1 MRFVLW
7 SLAAVILVPL
17 AVSIARGMAYDG
29 SWRDAPRH
37 SAGLA
42 PDPAAT
48 PEAVVQ
54 FYTARAFNWRGYVA
68 THPWIIVK
76 RSGATKFKRYE
87 VVGWGG
93 GPSLKT
99 DYMAADGYWF
109 GAEPNLM
116 ASYRGDGVDALIDRI
131 EAAIESYPFKSEY
144 RSWPGP
150 NSNTFL
156 AHVARSV
163 PELRLD
169 IPANAIGKDYRAW
182 DTPLAWAPSGT
193 GVQLSMLGVAGIILS
208 VEEGVEV
215 NLLGI
220 NFGIDVLRPALRVP
234 GLGRIG
240 WPENVERQADASAPD
255 ASQPVN

>member
-1 MRFVLW
+1 MRALFW
-7 SLAAVILVPL
+7 SLAALILVPL
-17 AVSIARGMAYDG
+17 ALSIARGMAFDG

-37 SAGLA
+37 SAGIA
-42 PDPAAT
+42 PDPART
-48 PEAVVQ
+48 PEAIVQ
-54 FYTARAFNWRGYVA
+54 IYTARAFNWRGYVA

-76 RSGATKFKRYE
+76 RTGADRFTRYE

-93 GPSLKT
+93 GQALKVN
-99 DYMAADGYWF
+99 YALPDGYWY
-109 GAEPNLM
+109 GAEPAVM
-116 ASYRGDGVDALIDRI
+116 AEYRGAGVDQLIDRI
-131 EAAIESYPFKSEY
+131 EAAVETYPFKDQY

-156 AHVARSV
+156 AHVAREV

-182 DTPLAWAPSGT
+182 DAPVALAPSGT
-193 GVQLSMLGVAGIILS
+193 GIQLSLLGLAGITLG

-215 NLLGI
+215 NVLGLNLGLDI
-220 NFGIDVLRPALRVP
+220 LRPALRVP

-240 WPENVERQADASAPD
+240 MAEDVARRPEIAVD
-255 ASQPVN
+255 

>member
-1 MRFVLW
+1 MRFLLW
-7 SLAAVILVPL
+7 SIAAVILVPL

-42 PDPAAT
+42 PDPAKT
-48 PEAVVQ
+48 PQAVVQ
-54 FYTARAFNWRGYVA
+54 IYTARAFSWRGYVA

-76 RSGATKFKRYE
+76 RSNAAAYTRYE

-93 GPSLKT
+93 GQSLKT
-99 DYMAADGYWF
+99 NYNVADGYWF
-109 GAEPNLM
+109 GAEPGLM
-116 ASYRGDGVDALIDRI
+116 AEYRGDGVDALIDRI
-131 EAAIESYPFKSEY
+131 EAAIESYPFKNEY

-169 IPANAIGKDYRAW
+169 IPANAIGKDYRSW
-182 DTPLAWAPSGT
+182 DQPIGWAPSGT
-193 GVQLSMLGVAGIILS
+193 GVQASLMGVAGLTLG
-208 VEEGVEV
+208 VEEGIEMNV
-215 NLLGI
+215 LGL
-220 NFGIDVLRPALRVP
+220 NFGIDILRPALRVP
-234 GLGRIG
+234 GLGRVG
-240 WPENVERQADASAPD
+240 WPEEIDRTQAA
-255 ASQPVN
+255 VTN

>member
-1 MRFVLW
+1 MRIALW
-7 SLAAVILVPL
+7 ILAALFVVPL

-42 PDPAAT
+42 PDPT
-48 PEAVVQ
+48 KTQEAVVQ
-54 FYTARAFNWRGYVA
+54 IYTARAFSWRGYVA

-76 RSGATKFKRYE
+76 RAGATSFTRYE
-87 VVGWGG
+87 VMGWGG
-93 GPSLKT
+93 GPSLKVN
-99 DYMAADGYWF
+99 AALPDGYWF
-109 GAEPNLM
+109 GAAPSIM
-116 ASYRGDGVDALIDRI
+116 AEYRGAGVDQLIDRI
-131 EAAIESYPFKSEY
+131 EAAVASYPFKDRY

-156 AHVARSV
+156 AHVARQV

-182 DTPLAWAPSGT
+182 DAPVAMAPSGT
-193 GVQLSMLGVAGIILS
+193 GVQLSLLGVAGLT
-208 VEEGVEV
+208 VGLEEGIEV
-215 NLLGI
+215 NVLGLNLGI
-220 NFGIDVLRPALRVP
+220 DFMRPALRVP

-240 WPENVERQADASAPD
+240 LPEDIAH
-255 ASQPVN
+255 QPAAVVD

>member
-1 MRFVLW
+1 MRVLLW
-7 SLAAVILVPL
+7 SLAAFILVPL
-17 AVSIARGMAYDG
+17 ALSIARGMAYDG

-42 PDPAAT
+42 PDPART
-48 PEAVVQ
+48 PEAIVQ
-54 FYTARAFNWRGYVA
+54 IYTARAFNWRGYVA

-76 RSGATKFKRYE
+76 HAGATSFTRYE

-93 GPSLKT
+93 GQTLKIN
-99 DYMAADGYWF
+99 YMLPDGLWF
-109 GAEPNLM
+109 GATPTIM
-116 ASYRGDGVDALIDRI
+116 AAYRGAGVDQLIDRI
-131 EAAIESYPFKSEY
+131 EAAIQTYPFKDQY

-156 AHVARSV
+156 AHVAREV

-182 DTPLAWAPSGT
+182 DAPIALAPSGT
-193 GVQLSMLGVAGIILS
+193 GVQLSLLGLAGITLG

-215 NLLGI
+215 NILGLNLGI
-220 NFGIDVLRPALRVP
+220 DILRPALRVP

-240 WPENVERQADASAPD
+240 LSEDVTRQAETAVD
-255 ASQPVN
+255 

>member
-1 MRFVLW
+1 MKVFLW
-7 SLAAVILVPL
+7 SLAALVLVPL

-42 PDPAAT
+42 PDPAKT

-54 FYTARAFNWRGYVA
+54 IYTARAFNWRGYVA
-68 THPWIIVK
+68 THPWIVLK
-76 RSGATKFKRYE
+76 RSNAPAFKRYE

-93 GPSLKT
+93 GPSLKV
-99 DYMAADGYWF
+99 DYMVPDAYWF
-109 GAEPNLM
+109 GAEPSLM
-116 ASYRGDGVDALIDRI
+116 AEYRGAGVDSLIDRI
-131 EAAIESYPFKSEY
+131 EAAIDSYPFKDRY

-182 DTPLAWAPSGT
+182 DEPVGLAPSGT
-193 GVQLSMLGVAGIILS
+193 GVQASLLGVAGVTLGLD
-208 VEEGVEV
+208 EGVEV
-215 NLLGI
+215 NVLGL
-220 NFGIDVLRPALRVP
+220 NFGIDFLRPALRVP

-240 WPENVERQADASAPD
+240 FPEDVERTAEGATAS
-255 ASQPVN
+255 N

>member
-1 MRFVLW
+1 MRVILW
-7 SLAAVILVPL
+7 SLAALILVPL
-17 AVSIARGMAYDG
+17 ALSIARGLAYDG
-29 SWRDAPRH
+29 SWRSAPRH
-37 SAGLA
+37 SAGVA

-54 FYTARAFNWRGYVA
+54 IYTARAFSWRGYVA
-68 THPWIIVK
+68 THPWIIYK
-76 RSGATKFKRYE
+76 RTGETSFTRYE

-93 GPSLKT
+93 GNSLKRNYT
-99 DYMAADGYWF
+99 VADGYWF
-109 GAEPNLM
+109 GAEPTVM
-116 ASYRGDGVDALIDRI
+116 ADYRGPEVDALIDRI
-131 EAAIESYPFKSEY
+131 EAAIETYPFKDQY

-156 AHVARSV
+156 AHVARNV

-182 DTPLAWAPSGT
+182 DAPFSWSPSGT
-193 GVQLSMLGVAGIILS
+193 GVQLSFIGVAGLTLG

-215 NLLGI
+215 NLLGL

-234 GLGRIG
+234 GLGRVGI
-240 WPENVERQADASAPD
+240 PEAIARE
-255 ASQPVN
+255 PVLN

>member
-1 MRFVLW
+1 MRALFW
-7 SLAAVILVPL
+7 SLAALILVPL
-17 AVSIARGMAYDG
+17 ALSIARGMAYDG

-37 SAGLA
+37 SAGIA
-42 PDPAAT
+42 PDPART

-54 FYTARAFNWRGYVA
+54 IYTARAFNWRGYVA

-76 RSGATKFKRYE
+76 RTGADRFTRYE

-93 GPSLKT
+93 RQALKVN
-99 DYMAADGYWF
+99 YALPDGYWY
-109 GAEPNLM
+109 GAEPAVM
-116 ASYRGDGVDALIDRI
+116 AEYRGAGVDQLIDRI
-131 EAAIESYPFKSEY
+131 EAAVETYPFKDQY

-156 AHVARSV
+156 AHVAREV

-182 DTPLAWAPSGT
+182 DAPVALAPSGT
-193 GVQLSMLGVAGIILS
+193 GVQLSLLGLAGVTLG

-215 NLLGI
+215 NVLGLNLGI
-220 NFGIDVLRPALRVP
+220 DILRPALRVP

-240 WPENVERQADASAPD
+240 MAEDVARRPEVVVD
-255 ASQPVN
+255 

>member
-1 MRFVLW
+1 MRVILW
-7 SLAAVILVPL
+7 SLAALILVPL
-17 AVSIARGMAYDG
+17 ALSIARGLAYEG
-29 SWRDAPRH
+29 SWRSAPRH
-37 SAGLA
+37 SAGVA

-54 FYTARAFNWRGYVA
+54 IYTARAFSWRGYVA
-68 THPWIIVK
+68 THPWIIYK
-76 RSGATKFKRYE
+76 RASETSFTRYE

-93 GPSLKT
+93 GNSLKRNYT
-99 DYMAADGYWF
+99 VADGYWF
-109 GAEPNLM
+109 GAEPSVM
-116 ASYRGDGVDALIDRI
+116 ADYRGPEVDTLIDRI
-131 EAAIESYPFKSEY
+131 EAAIDTYPFKDQY

-156 AHVARSV
+156 AHVARNV

-182 DTPLAWAPSGT
+182 DAPFSWSPSGT
-193 GVQLSMLGVAGIILS
+193 GVQLSFIGVAGLTLG

-215 NLLGI
+215 NLLGL

-234 GLGRIG
+234 GLGRVG
-240 WPENVERQADASAPD
+240 MPEAVARE
-255 ASQPVN
+255 PVLN

>member
-1 MRFVLW
+1 MRIFLW
-7 SLAAVILVPL
+7 TLAALFLVPL
-17 AVSIARGMAYDG
+17 AFSIARGMAYEG

-42 PDPAAT
+42 PDPAKT

-54 FYTARAFNWRGYVA
+54 IYTARAFSWRGYVA

-76 RSGATKFKRYE
+76 RAGAQKFDRYE

-93 GPSLKT
+93 GPSLKKN
-99 DYMAADGYWF
+99 YALRDGYWF
-109 GAEPNLM
+109 GAEPSIM
-116 ASYRGDGVDALIDRI
+116 AEYRGPGTDQLIDRI
-131 EAAIESYPFKSEY
+131 EAAIETYPFKDQY

-156 AHVARSV
+156 AHVAREV

-182 DTPLAWAPSGT
+182 DAPVAFAPSGT
-193 GVQLSMLGVAGIILS
+193 GVQLSLLGVAGLTLG

-215 NLLGI
+215 NVLGLNLGLDI
-220 NFGIDVLRPALRVP
+220 LRPALRVP

-240 WPENVERQADASAPD
+240 FPEDVARTAPVVAD
-255 ASQPVN
+255 

>member
-1 MRFVLW
+1 MRFFFW
-7 SLAAVILVPL
+7 SLAAIILVPL

-37 SAGLA
+37 SAGVA
-42 PDPAAT
+42 PDPART

-54 FYTARAFNWRGYVA
+54 IYTARAFSWRGYVA

-76 RSGATKFKRYE
+76 RSGASAFTRYE

-93 GPSLKT
+93 GQSLKK
-99 DYMAADGYWF
+99 DYSVPDGYWF

-116 ASYRGDGVDALIDRI
+116 AEYRGAGIDQLIDRI
-131 EAAIESYPFKSEY
+131 ETAIESYPFKDQY

-156 AHVARSV
+156 AHVARNV

-169 IPANAIGKDYRAW
+169 IPANAIGKDYRSW
-182 DTPLAWAPSGT
+182 DAPVAWAPSGT
-193 GVQLSMLGVAGIILS
+193 GVQASLLGVAGVTLGL
-208 VEEGVEV
+208 EEGVEV
-215 NLLGI
+215 NLLGL
-220 NFGIDVLRPALRVP
+220 NFGIDILRPALRVP

-240 WPENVERQADASAPD
+240 MQEEIMRQPEVVITN
-255 ASQPVN
+255 

>member
-1 MRFVLW
+1 MRFFLW
-7 SLAAVILVPL
+7 SLAAIILVPL
-17 AVSIARGMAYDG
+17 AVSVARGMAYDG

-42 PDPAAT
+42 PDPAKT

-76 RSGATKFKRYE
+76 RSGASTFTRYE

-93 GPSLKT
+93 GQSLKT
-99 DYMAADGYWF
+99 DYMKADAYWF
-109 GAEPNLM
+109 GAEPSLM
-116 ASYRGDGVDALIDRI
+116 ASFQGDGVDALIDRI
-131 EAAIESYPFKSEY
+131 EAAVESYPFKNEY

-156 AHVARSV
+156 AHIARSV

-182 DTPLAWAPSGT
+182 DAPLAWAPSGT
-193 GVQLSMLGVAGIILS
+193 GVQISVLGVAGVIVGL
-208 VEEGVEV
+208 EEGLEV

-220 NFGIDVLRPALRVP
+220 NFGVDVLRPALRVP

-240 WPENVERQADASAPD
+240 WPENVSRHAEAAVTAEAPQA
-255 ASQPVN
+255 N

>member
-1 MRFVLW
+1 MKLFLW

-17 AVSIARGMAYDG
+17 AFSIARGVAYQG
-29 SWRDAPRH
+29 TWSNAPRH

-42 PDPAAT
+42 PDPATT

-76 RSGATKFKRYE
+76 RRGEASYTRYE

-93 GPSLKT
+93 GEALRRNYT
-99 DYMAADGYWF
+99 VADGFWF
-109 GAEPNLM
+109 GAEPHLM
-116 ASYRGDGVDALIDRI
+116 ASYRGENVDRLIDRI
-131 EAAIESYPFKSEY
+131 EAAIASYPFKNEY

-169 IPANAIGKDYRAW
+169 IPANAIGKDFRSW
-182 DTPLAWAPSGT
+182 DAPFAWAPSGT
-193 GVQLSMLGVAGIILS
+193 GVQASLMGVAGITVG
-208 VEEGVEV
+208 VEEGVEANV
-215 NLLGI
+215 LGLS
-220 NFGIDVLRPALRVP
+220 FGIDILRPALRVP

-240 WPENVERQADASAPD
+240 WPEEVERTAAPL
-255 ASQPVN
+255 

>member
-1 MRFVLW
+1 MRIFLW
-7 SLAAVILVPL
+7 TLAALFLAPL
-17 AVSIARGMAYDG
+17 AFSIARGMAYDG

-37 SAGLA
+37 SSGLA
-42 PDPAAT
+42 PDPAKT

-54 FYTARAFNWRGYVA
+54 IYTARAFSWRGYVA

-76 RSGATKFKRYE
+76 RAGAKQFDRYE

-93 GPSLKT
+93 GPSLKKN
-99 DYMAADGYWF
+99 YALPDGYWF
-109 GAEPNLM
+109 GAEPSIM
-116 ASYRGDGVDALIDRI
+116 AEYRGPGTDQLIDRI
-131 EAAIESYPFKSEY
+131 EAAIATYPFKDQY

-156 AHVARSV
+156 AHVAREV

-182 DTPLAWAPSGT
+182 DAPVAFAPSGT
-193 GVQLSMLGVAGIILS
+193 GVQLSLLGVAGLTLG

-215 NLLGI
+215 NVLGLNLGI
-220 NFGIDVLRPALRVP
+220 DFLRPALRVP

-240 WPENVERQADASAPD
+240 FPEDVAREAVAAD
-255 ASQPVN
+255 

>member
-1 MRFVLW
+1 MRFLLW

-42 PDPAAT
+42 PDPET
-48 PEAVVQ
+48 SPEAIVQ
-54 FYTARAFNWRGYVA
+54 IYTARAFSWRGYVA
-68 THPWIIVK
+68 THPWIILK
-76 RSGATKFKRYE
+76 RSNAKAFTRYE

-93 GPSLKT
+93 GQSLKIN
-99 DYMAADGYWF
+99 YNVADGYWF
-109 GAEPNLM
+109 GAEPSLM
-116 ASYRGDGVDALIDRI
+116 AEYRGDGVDALIDRV
-131 EAAIESYPFKSEY
+131 EAAIESYPFKNEY

-169 IPANAIGKDYRAW
+169 IPANAIGKDYRSW
-182 DTPLAWAPSGT
+182 DQPVGWAPSGT
-193 GVQLSMLGVAGIILS
+193 GVQASLLGVAGVTLGI
-208 VEEGVEV
+208 EEGVEV
-215 NLLGI
+215 NVLGL
-220 NFGIDVLRPALRVP
+220 NFGLDILRPALRVP
-234 GLGRIG
+234 GLGRVG
-240 WPENVERQADASAPD
+240 WPEDINRKEEAVT
-255 ASQPVN
+255 N